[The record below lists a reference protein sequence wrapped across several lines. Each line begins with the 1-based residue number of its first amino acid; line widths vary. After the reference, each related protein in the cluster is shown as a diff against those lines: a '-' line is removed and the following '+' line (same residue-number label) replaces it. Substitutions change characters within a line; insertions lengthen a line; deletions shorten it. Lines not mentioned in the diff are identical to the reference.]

1 MSTGCGES
9 RGECLEITGAG
20 RNGLTQHRFSA
31 SFSSIGCER
40 TDYGV
45 GTYLCARYFGSN
57 NLTQL
62 KKSISLASFIKS
74 SPTVHKLVKPVANAY
89 AHIAG
94 YRQMGLRYDDLIQEE
109 NMQMQKV
116 RILGFLPR
124 ASPAWV
130 VYGQKAN
137 AWYRLSHVSL
147 RMRHTTASTV
157 CGVPFNALLCSVIFP
172 RNSGQRLKMYVSSL
186 VIY

>member
-45 GTYLCARYFGSN
+45 GTYLCARYCGSS
-57 NLTQL
+57 NLTLL

-74 SPTVHKLVKPVANAY
+74 SPTLHKLVKPVANAY